1 MLQARDTSLLH
12 QLGCAQRGAAPQNQ
26 APGAAHISSCILQPP
41 GTASPAG
48 TGQGHRRR
56 RRTATPPCHRP
67 VPPQPCTHP
76 APMSHVPGAEPTLA
90 GGQGC
95 LPKNAAFVGRERACR
110 LVPSCPTPAPQEGPD
125 RGRALPPAPALLLQ
139 LPRARTRPAPG
150 TPIPQEVWGQQGA
163 RHPQNLIVP
172 LPRRRREPRGT
183 ELRPQ
188 DSSQR

>member
-1 MLQARDTSLLH
+1 MLQAPDTSLLH
-12 QLGCAQRGAAPQNQ
+12 QLGCAQRGAAPQSL
-26 APGAAHISSCILQPP
+26 APGTAHISPCILQPP

-56 RRTATPPCHRP
+56 RRTATLPCHRP
-67 VPPQPCTHP
+67 VPLQPCTHP

-110 LVPSCPTPAPQEGPD
+110 LVPSCPTPASQEGPD
-125 RGRALPPAPALLLQ
+125 RGRALPPAPVLLLQ

-150 TPIPQEVWGQQGA
+150 TPIPQEVWGQRGA
-163 RHPQNLIVP
+163 R
-172 LPRRRREPRGT
+172 LPET
-183 ELRPQ
+183 
-188 DSSQR
+188 SSSPCPGEAGSPAALS